1 MDSIESRSSSCHGRL
16 NSATRKRA
24 KIVTTI
30 NAIVLLQESITIVD
44 LQSE

>member
-1 MDSIESRSSSCHGRL
+1 MDSIESSSCHGRL

-24 KIVTTI
+24 KIVTTN
-30 NAIVLLQESITIVD
+30 NAIVLPQESITIVD